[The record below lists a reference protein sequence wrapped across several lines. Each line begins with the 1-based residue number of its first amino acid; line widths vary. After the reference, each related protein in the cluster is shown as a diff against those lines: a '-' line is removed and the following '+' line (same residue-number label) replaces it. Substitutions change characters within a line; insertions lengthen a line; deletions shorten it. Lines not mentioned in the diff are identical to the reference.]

1 MLQTRRPSQQA
12 IEKTHP
18 SRSLYCKTHSGF
30 LSATPLDYNHT
41 MLFRRPPSLLV
52 LRSVC
57 LAALFLLLFFSA
69 SAQKT
74 PPSPSGRILL
84 LPQTIVS
91 GERATLAVLDANGRL
106 TPRAAVVFS
115 NGDRLITDATGRALF
130 AAPLDPGVILGSIVG
145 REGHIPVTILSP
157 EETAAAAIEVASVP
171 KIASL
176 ADRFEITGRG
186 FCGDADANQ
195 ITVSGEPAF
204 VLASSPTSLVV
215 LPPPDL
221 QPGRASIDISCAKRN
236 GPPLEIVFVALTL
249 EADSSPLAPGV
260 HRQLTVRVRGTRDKI
275 TLEARNLAP
284 DIAELTGGNPI
295 KAPSSGGA
303 ENLAHFEVVGRKRGS
318 FMISIRLLTSVPRQH

>member
-1 MLQTRRPSQQA
+1 MLV
-12 IEKTHP
+12 
-18 SRSLYCKTHSGF
+18 
-30 LSATPLDYNHT
+30 
-41 MLFRRPPSLLV
+41 RRPPPLLV
-52 LRSVC
+52 PRSLC
-57 LAALFLLLFFSA
+57 LAAAFLALFFST
-69 SAQKT
+69 SAQKS
-74 PPSPSGRILL
+74 PPSSAGRILL
-84 LPQTIVS
+84 LPRTIIS

-130 AAPLDPGVILGSIVG
+130 VAPLNPGVIRGSIAG

-157 EETAAAAIEVASVP
+157 EETAAAAIQVTSVP

-195 ITVSGEPAF
+195 ITVSGDPAF

-221 QPGRASIDISCAKRN
+221 QPGRASVDISCAKRN

-260 HRQLTVRVRGTRDKI
+260 HRQLTVRVRGTRDKV
-275 TLEARNLAP
+275 TLEAKNLAP
-284 DIAELTGGNPI
+284 DIAELQGGNPLQSS
-295 KAPSSGGA
+295 SSGGW
-303 ENLAHFEVVGRKRGS
+303 ENLAHFEIVGRKRGS
-318 FMISIRLLTSVPRQH
+318 FMISIRLLSSTPRPH